1 MAGLQIDPFFL
12 QHDVMRQFTD
22 DAWFALA
29 LFREGINAGSSFYGY
44 LCFWRILDLVFPGRP
59 AKRAWLHDVG
69 AKNSVEHQRITEV
82 LAAHPDLE
90 VYLRE
95 ERLNALKHVGRVRQG
110 TEGRSGPLNPDK
122 PEDLLSA
129 TKDVGMMEDF
139 ARKAIRHLL
148 AKTASFEKNNLPIT

>member
-1 MAGLQIDPFFL
+1 L
-12 QHDVMRQFTD
+12 R
-22 DAWFALA
+22 
-29 LFREGINAGSSFYGY
+29 LFREGVNAGSSFYGY
-44 LCFWRILDLVFPGRP
+44 LCFWRVLDFVFPDRP
-59 AKRAWLHDVG
+59 EKRAWLHDVG
-69 AKNSVEHQRITEV
+69 IKNSVEHQRITEV

-95 ERLNALKHVGRVRQG
+95 ERLNALKHVGQVRQG
-110 TEGRSGPLNPDK
+110 TRARSGPLNPDK

-148 AKTASFEKNNLPIT
+148 AKTTAVEKNKLPTT